1 MVRAGEIEHGEI
13 LADRAEAVWNWSS
26 PAGMRRAQRRAD
38 RLASA
43 AGLRAGARVLEL
55 GCGTG
60 LFTSMFAETGA
71 RVVAVDVSETLLR
84 QAVSRGVSEETRFVV
99 GDGENLPFLRERF
112 EVVLGSSVLHHLHL
126 SSALREIRRVL
137 VPGGR
142 LAFAEPNLVNPQIAL
157 QRSVPWL
164 RELAGESP
172 EETAFVRW
180 SLKRELLRAGFGEVR
195 IEPFDFLHPW
205 TPGALIGVVGGMGR
219 VLERVPVIRE
229 IAGSLLISARKPC
242 G

>member
-1 MVRAGEIEHGEI
+1 MVRAGEVEHGSR

-26 PAGMRRAQRRAD
+26 PAGMQRAERRGRR
-38 RLASA
+38 LISA
-43 AGLRAGARVLEL
+43 AEMAAGVRVLEL

-60 LFTSMFAETGA
+60 LFTSKFAETGA
-71 RVVAVDVSETLLR
+71 KVTALDVSEALLR
-84 QAVSRGVSEETRFVV
+84 KARSRGIAGKAGFLV
-99 GDGENLPFLRERF
+99 GDAEELPFSREQF
-112 EVVLGSSVLHHLHL
+112 DVVLGSSVLHHLHVG
-126 SSALREIRRVL
+126 SALREMRRVL

-157 QRSVPWL
+157 QRNVPWL

-180 SLKRELLRAGFGEVR
+180 TLKREFEKAGFREVR

-205 TPGALIGVVGGMGR
+205 TPEALIGVVGGMGR

-229 IAGSLLISARKPC
+229 IAGSLLISAKKSGR
-242 G
+242 